1 MYHVYKHICS
11 WIKYYYELFFRKGH
25 YKVSSSTKKY
35 ILVQKIIIPEYPP
48 VLKCFE
54 HTYRCIKCKDFV
66 TYTFLRPHPCFAPS
80 KIKLQSYVSFSCW
93 KCIEVWNLHTCRYF
107 GRFLCPQSSFVCK
120 RAFINRNQSRLCR
133 HKFCMADL
141 LSKHKFLA
149 SNGENNTLLLK
160 LRLCFRAVWGSEEIF
175 PKNYPQEDIV

>member
-1 MYHVYKHICS
+1 MNYSFVKDT
-11 WIKYYYELFFRKGH
+11 IKYLLAQKNISLYKKLLFQNILQ
-25 YKVSSSTKKY
+25 YWNVSSIHIDASNVRISSH
-35 ILVQKIIIPEYPP
+35 ILSYGRTP
-48 VLKCFE
+48 VL
-54 HTYRCIKCKDFV
+54 
-66 TYTFLRPHPCFAPS
+66 LPQ
-80 KIKLQSYVSFSCW
+80 KLNFKVSYVSFSCW

-160 LRLCFRAVWGSEEIF
+160 RRLCFRAVWGSEEIF